1 MWHEARSEPVVH
13 KIAVSNGKSV
23 WGLWTSKKA
32 RSGSWAAC
40 YLERKL
46 EWKKEKKKKRHI
58 WWIPHQAVL
67 LTEMRE
73 SYLASEIN
81 KSVWIQKNSA
91 GNGISAK
98 FKISKC
104 EWQLLTDVRF
114 LFIYLFSGIFIGFI
128 SIFFCM
134 FFLFSEVKRICIPSL
149 QCGNNVT
156 ISGWDYTWQEKNLF
170 MFIAAV
176 DLTWLQSG
184 MLLNNLGDSRITP
197 LPSLD

>member
-1 MWHEARSEPVVH
+1 MVH
-13 KIAVSNGKSV
+13 KAATSNGKSV
-23 WGLWTSKKA
+23 WGLWTSQKA

-46 EWKKEKKKKRHI
+46 ERKKEKKKKRHS

-91 GNGISAK
+91 GNGISTK

-104 EWQLLTDVRF
+104 EWQLLTDVRP
-114 LFIYLFSGIFIGFI
+114 LFVFWNIYRFHFHLFFF
-128 SIFFCM
+128 FFCM
-134 FFLFSEVKRICIPSL
+134 FFLFSQVRRICIPSL

-156 ISGWDYTWQEKNLF
+156 ICGMTWQEKIL
-170 MFIAAV
+170 FIAVV
-176 DLTWLQSG
+176 DFIWLQSG
-184 MLLNNLGDSRITP
+184 MLLNNPGDRRITP